1 MKKDDLILLRRL
13 MAIILIFSILM
24 PLNPFISLAQTNDV
38 RVVNEDKL
46 LTNQILS
53 KSKGELQLESLGT
66 SESGVDWLLT
76 YFVGEEEIGSSETV
90 KVYMTLSSGQ
100 VLAPLDISKIDTN
113 ILTIKAINIKYP
125 EEEIAIYDFSKPSEP
140 DSIDSSAFNT
150 DLID

>member
-53 KSKGELQLESLGT
+53 KSKGELQLESLGIR
-66 SESGVDWLLT
+66 ESWCR
-76 YFVGEEEIGSSETV
+76 
-90 KVYMTLSSGQ
+90 
-100 VLAPLDISKIDTN
+100 LDAY
-113 ILTIKAINIKYP
+113 ILWK
-125 EEEIAIYDFSKPSEP
+125 
-140 DSIDSSAFNT
+140 
-150 DLID
+150 